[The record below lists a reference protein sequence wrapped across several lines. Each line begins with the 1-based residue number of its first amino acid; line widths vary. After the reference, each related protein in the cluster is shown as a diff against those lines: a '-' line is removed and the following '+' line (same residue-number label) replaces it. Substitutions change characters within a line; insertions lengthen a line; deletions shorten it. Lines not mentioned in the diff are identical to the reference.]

1 VSTATAPDPAALEI
15 AAAMRR
21 RNPKADPLTLL
32 PDVHPSRIPRHI
44 AIIMDGNGRWATQR
58 GLPRMLG
65 HRAGAKTVRS
75 IVEQIGRLGVEYLT
89 LYSFSLENWKR
100 PKEEVDAL
108 MALYLEYMDA
118 QREEFMRENI
128 RFRQIGLVDGLPQ
141 TCIDKRDEI
150 TELTRNNTAGTLVL
164 AVNYGS
170 RAEITHA
177 VRTLAE
183 RVKRGELNPADI
195 DEIAVAGALHTS
207 GLPDPDLLIRT
218 AGEMRISNFLL
229 WQLSYAELYATPTL
243 WPDFT
248 PEHLNDAIRGYAS
261 RNRTYGG
268 LK

>member
-1 VSTATAPDPAALEI
+1 MTPTTTTDPSALEI

-32 PDVHPSRIPRHI
+32 PDVHPARIPRHI

-75 IVEQIGRLGVEYLT
+75 IVEQIGRLGVEVLT

-128 RFRQIGLVDGLPQ
+128 RFRQIGLTDGLPQ
-141 TCIDKRDEI
+141 ACIDKRDEI
-150 TELTRNNTAGTLVL
+150 TDLTRNNTAGTLVL

-170 RAEITHA
+170 RAEITSA
-177 VRTLAE
+177 VRAIAQ
-183 RVKRGELNPADI
+183 RVKGGELAPDGI
-195 DEIAVAGALHTS
+195 DESMVTAALHTR

-248 PEHLNDAIRGYAS
+248 PEHLNSAVRSYAA